1 MGIIFLGKLLHG
13 AACIFLIVIVLL
25 QADKGE
31 GLSGAFGAGGGG
43 AIFGKRGASGFFAK
57 ATAGAAIVFMLT
69 SFWLGYK
76 SGFHAAGVRPN
87 RAAPTAPA
95 VPDTDNFPGQ

>member
-1 MGIIFLGKLLHG
+1 MGIILGKLLHG
-13 AACIFLIVIVLL
+13 AACIVLIIIVLL

-31 GLSGAFGAGGGG
+31 GLSGAFGSGGGG

-57 ATAGAAIVFMLT
+57 ATAGAAVVFMLT

-76 SGFHAAGVRPN
+76 SGGRVIGGRTDRP
-87 RAAPTAPA
+87 APTVPA
-95 VPDTDNFPGQ
+95 VPNTDGFPGQ